1 MSCENVLKDVGGFG
15 RYQKLLTFFLV
26 VSSIPN
32 GYLVLTIVFVGMTPP
47 HRCCVPG
54 IEECL
59 RNSSGPTPNYDLP
72 KATWEAHIPHDD
84 NHRVKYSQC
93 GMISTDSNT
102 TKQCNGWVFD
112 IDSDRTTFVTEWELV
127 CDRSSYR
134 PLFTALFMA
143 GVMCGS
149 TLSGFLA
156 DRFGRRPVF
165 LVGTFGMFICF
176 GLCGIATSPIMYA
189 TAMFF
194 AGAMNLVNYAT
205 AFVLASEVIS
215 TSNRVITG
223 TLTIGG
229 FAIGY
234 MLIPLLAYFVPH
246 WRTLYF
252 ITSLTGFLFIPY
264 IWIIDESPSWLLSK
278 GRCEEFWKLVR
289 KIAKSNGV
297 SEDKVDELRA
307 KWKKE
312 ENTEN
317 AESWSVLFGNLKHGR
332 VITTLLNMC
341 LTWFSC
347 SVAYYGLSLNTSNL
361 GGNPYINCFVAAS
374 VEIPAYA
381 IVILVLKK
389 IGRKSFVFG
398 SLVSSGVFCGAVP
411 YIDIV
416 STEGAIASAM
426 IGKLCVSACF
436 AVIYLY
442 CAELFPTPIRTTA
455 VGLCSMSARLGAV
468 VAPYLLYAGET
479 HTSLPYL
486 IMFGLTFLSAFFILW
501 LPETC
506 LSTLPE
512 SNNDMPRLKLNL
524 KEIFKIHKII
534 DKRSEGNNDVN
545 EDQKSITEPLTA
557 GIVV

>member
-156 DRFGRRPVF
+156 DR
-165 LVGTFGMFICF
+165 
-176 GLCGIATSPIMYA
+176 
-189 TAMFF
+189 
-194 AGAMNLVNYAT
+194 
-205 AFVLASEVIS
+205 
-215 TSNRVITG
+215 
-223 TLTIGG
+223 
-229 FAIGY
+229 
-234 MLIPLLAYFVPH
+234 
-246 WRTLYF
+246 
-252 ITSLTGFLFIPY
+252 
-264 IWIIDESPSWLLSK
+264 IIDESPSWLLSK